1 MWYSN
6 NNDDTVEYY
15 FHPDPNFSS
24 TSGDTDEAIR
34 WLKENRL
41 DLCSPCEDNDINT
54 GLKSAI
60 KKGRPERV
68 KIILELWP
76 DAELDDS
83 VLEAAVTSKKKEIIE
98 VLANANYSV
107 LEKLL
112 ENAVRKKKTA
122 LVKRLLEG
130 CDPEELDIQKL
141 YRIADELGFKD
152 IRRLLVK
159 AGAEP
164 DN

>member
-1 MWYSN
+1 
-6 NNDDTVEYY
+6 
-15 FHPDPNFSS
+15 
-24 TSGDTDEAIR
+24 
-34 WLKENRL
+34 
-41 DLCSPCEDNDINT
+41 
-54 GLKSAI
+54 
-60 KKGRPERV
+60 
-68 KIILELWP
+68 
-76 DAELDDS
+76 
-83 VLEAAVTSKKKEIIE
+83 
-98 VLANANYSV
+98 